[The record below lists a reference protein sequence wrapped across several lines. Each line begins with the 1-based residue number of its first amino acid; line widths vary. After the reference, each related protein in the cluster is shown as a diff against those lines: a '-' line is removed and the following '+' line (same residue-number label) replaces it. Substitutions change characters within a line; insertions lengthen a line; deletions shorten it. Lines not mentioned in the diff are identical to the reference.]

1 MLPSSLLSVRA
12 RPSLD
17 LLPAKCQRLFLVQR
31 PILPQLCRHPSPYFW
46 VTPGFPRIRWSSQ
59 LYLGVPFWSSLI
71 LSWSLRVCVCSVAQ
85 SCLTLATPWTVA
97 HQAPLSMGFSRQ
109 EYWSGLLC
117 PTPGDLPNPGVAPWF
132 AALVGGFLTT
142 SVTWGAL
149 FWSLLLSNE

>member
-1 MLPSSLLSVRA
+1 MLPSSLRSVRA

-17 LLPAKCQRLFLVQR
+17 LLPAKCQRLFLGQR

-46 VTPGFPRIRWSSQ
+46 VTPGIPRIRWSSQ

-71 LSWSLRVCVCSVAQ
+71 LSWSLCVCVFSCSVVPD
-85 SCLTLATPWTVA
+85 SFATSWTVA

-109 EYWSGLLC
+109 EYWSGLC
-117 PTPGDLPNPGVAPWF
+117 PTPGDLPDPGIAPWF
-132 AALVGGFLTT
+132 AALAGGFLTT